1 VSERLPAL
9 ALADAD
15 SDADTERR
23 RRRRQAQSLG
33 TLGAVFTS
41 YALDG
46 VLLAALWLADGV
58 PGSAVTIYV
67 AGGCALCA
75 LFWLVF
81 RMGWNERTANPYLTM
96 QQTLSSA
103 GLMLFVAWAAPEAAL
118 LLLLIIFLV
127 FAFAALQLPP
137 RQLIAA
143 WLLISV
149 GIGALVWA
157 IDGALSIPHATPAQ
171 LALSCVWVSL
181 VLGRCAFVGIYGA
194 RLRQQLGA
202 RNRELS
208 DARDR
213 LHELATRDPLTG
225 ALNRRA
231 IVDQLTE
238 AVADGRRVAAVLV
251 DLDHFKK
258 INDRHG
264 HLAGDQVLRRFVIAA
279 AQCLRGRDRL
289 GRYGGEEF
297 LLVLE
302 DVPDASAARAVAER
316 VRTAIEAE
324 DWAPI
329 VPGVHVTA
337 SFGLAQA
344 EPGEAADDLLRRA
357 DAALYKAK
365 GDGRNR
371 VFC

>member
-1 VSERLPAL
+1 MPALSVSERLPAH
-9 ALADAD
+9 APADA
-15 SDADTERR
+15 ERR
-23 RRRRQAQSLG
+23 RRRRLAQSLG
-33 TLGAVFTS
+33 TLKAVFTS

-46 VLLAALWLADGV
+46 LLLAALWLADGV
-58 PGSAVTIYV
+58 PGRAVVVYL
-67 AGGCALCA
+67 AGGSTLCA

-81 RMGWNERTANPYLTM
+81 RMGLNERAANPYLTM
-96 QQTLSSA
+96 PQALASA
-103 GLMLFVAWAAPEAAL
+103 ALMLSVAWAAPEAAL
-118 LLLLIIFLV
+118 LLVLVIFLV

-137 RQLIAA
+137 RTLIAA

-149 GIGALVWA
+149 GIGVLVWA

-181 VLGRCAFVGIYGA
+181 VMGRCAFVGIYGA

-202 RNRELS
+202 RNRELA

-231 IVDQLTE
+231 IVEQLVD
-238 AVADGRRVAAVLV
+238 AVGAGRRAAAVLV
-251 DLDHFKK
+251 DLDHFKR
-258 INDRHG
+258 INDSHG

-302 DVPDASAARAVAER
+302 DVPDVGAAHAVAER
-316 VRTAIEAE
+316 VRAAIEAE
-324 DWAPI
+324 DWSPI
-329 VPGVHVTA
+329 VSGLAVTA
-337 SFGLAQA
+337 SFGLALA
-344 EPGEAADDLLRRA
+344 EAGEAAEELLRRA
-357 DAALYKAK
+357 DAALYAAKAE
-365 GDGRNR
+365 GRNR
-371 VFC
+371 VCG